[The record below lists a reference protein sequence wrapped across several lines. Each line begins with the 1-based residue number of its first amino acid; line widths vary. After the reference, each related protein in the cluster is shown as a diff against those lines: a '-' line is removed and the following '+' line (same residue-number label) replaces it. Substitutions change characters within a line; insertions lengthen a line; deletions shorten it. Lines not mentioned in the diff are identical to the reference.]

1 MYGSFVCLLHHFLSP
16 NLLYI
21 EIFNYLN
28 KNISW
33 QQCCE
38 SKLNLLGPDAKI
50 LLALLQVFC
59 AYMYILTCSRQQ
71 KPTAG
76 GSLPPGLP
84 TAARHENPLANMGRE
99 AACLSVFVQL
109 CVGDVRG
116 GVFRPGAGEPF

>member
-21 EIFNYLN
+21 EILNYLN

-38 SKLNLLGPDAKI
+38 SKLNLLRPDAKI

-59 AYMYILTCSRQQ
+59 AYMYYTLTCSRQQ
-71 KPTAG
+71 
-76 GSLPPGLP
+76 SLQQVVHCPRGCPLLP
-84 TAARHENPLANMGRE
+84 DMRIH
-99 AACLSVFVQL
+99 
-109 CVGDVRG
+109 
-116 GVFRPGAGEPF
+116 